1 MLAYLR
7 IAAERRRP
15 VKQRI
20 FAPRGS
26 CHNFSK
32 SVVCVCVCV
41 CSVCVCV
48 CVCVCSV
55 CVCVCQS
62 QYPNILTLYKCQK
75 RPTNPGTDSQKL
87 VPQYTYYI
95 LVKLTIQSIVY
106 LQCNK

>member
-48 CVCVCSV
+48 CVCVCVV
-55 CVCVCQS
+55 CVCVCVKVS
-62 QYPNILTLYKCQK
+62 TPIYLLCTSVKRDLLILAQ
-75 RPTNPGTDSQKL
+75 
-87 VPQYTYYI
+87 I
-95 LVKLTIQSIVY
+95 LKS
-106 LQCNK
+106 